1 MAKKLTKSKES
12 LASYKTKVNLKLDA
26 LMESFSKIAIGNFD
40 EVIQIPDDD
49 DEFSVL
55 FAGVK
60 ALKEMVEEKI
70 NQLEDLNQQ
79 LGKKVS
85 HKSMALEEVQAMA
98 HIGTWER
105 DLITNK
111 MYWSDE
117 LYLIAGLAL
126 RSLMDLDKFIS
137 IVHPDDRNYLLKSLK
152 EVIESQEQLNVY
164 YRIIRPDGS
173 IRTLFGRGTVEY
185 DSNNNPRRIYGI
197 TQDVTELKE
206 TENALIE
213 SEKLH
218 RAVIESMSEGLIIAD
233 NDDHILMVNKALLEI
248 TGYKE
253 SDLIG
258 KVAFRILTTNEQEA
272 GKMKSRLKKRTGGV
286 SETYV
291 SQLRTKDGGQIW
303 VRVNASPYKNKA
315 GEIIGTIGALSDITT
330 EIEAEEL
337 FRNLLESAPDAM
349 VIVDEKGVIKL
360 VNVRTERLFGYERK
374 DIIEKGIEILMPK
387 RYRANHHNYIREYFT
402 NPKFRVLGSGLEVSG
417 ETKTGEEFPI
427 EISLS
432 PIETKSGTIVTAAI
446 RDVSDRK
453 KVQMQ
458 IEESLREKEILL
470 QEIHHR
476 VKNNLQVISSL
487 FNLAASNSAD
497 EQVQNVLLE
506 SKHRVESM
514 ALVHRML
521 YQSKNLSNIPFREY
535 ASELISAIIDN
546 SNLTKQKEI
555 SFQVKSEKI
564 QFGIDTAIPLG
575 LIINELVSNSCKY
588 AFCNKSFGKISLD
601 VTNSDQGYSLM
612 FKDNGTGLPVGFN
625 LKDLNS
631 LGLELVDALTA
642 QLDGKLSY
650 GNNKGAFFKIEFK
663 EQMSKNSYKSH
674 L

>member
-12 LASYKTKVNLKLDA
+12 LVSYKTKVNLKLDT

-588 AFCNKSFGKISLD
+588 AFCNKSSGKISLD